1 MNEKKYFHVRISD
14 MTYMMSLDEGMALVQ
29 RMDANPYGLS
39 YHELQCAQRFENF
52 FLELKRQSSQRRWG
66 VVQPPV

>member
-1 MNEKKYFHVRISD
+1 MSEKKYFDVRISD
-14 MTYMMSLDEGMALVQ
+14 MTYRMSLDEGMALVQ

-39 YHELQCAQRFENF
+39 YQELQCAQRFENF

-66 VVQPPV
+66 VIQRPT

>member
-1 MNEKKYFHVRISD
+1 MSEKKYFHVRTSD
-14 MTYMMSLDEGMALVQ
+14 MTYRMSLDEGMALVQ

-39 YHELQCAQRFENF
+39 YHELKCAQRFESF